1 MYTVT
6 SSVPNGAERARG
18 SQCRSQESDLL
29 AQFPLCCRVWRLA
42 APDTTTG
49 QVPPGSIRATYQQ
62 ESGSDIDRY
71 RDALMPRMRKSPP
84 DTGKRETDPES
95 CRRGR
100 EVMRAEL
107 A

>member
-1 MYTVT
+1 MYAVT
-6 SSVPNGAERARG
+6 SSVPNGAERVRG
-18 SQCRSQESDLL
+18 NQRRSQESDLL
-29 AQFPLCCRVWRLA
+29 AQFPPCCRVWRLA

-62 ESGSDIDRY
+62 ESGTDIDRY

-95 CRRGR
+95 STPG
-100 EVMRAEL
+100 EVEK
-107 A
+107 

>member
-1 MYTVT
+1 MYAVT
-6 SSVPNGAERARG
+6 PSVPKGAERARG
-18 SQCRSQESDLL
+18 SQRRSQESDLL
-29 AQFPLCCRVWRLA
+29 AQFPLCCRVRRLA

-62 ESGSDIDRY
+62 ESGSDVDRY

-95 CRRGR
+95 STPG
-100 EVMRAEL
+100 EVEK
-107 A
+107 

>member
-1 MYTVT
+1 MYAVT
-6 SSVPNGAERARG
+6 SSVPKGAERARG
-18 SQCRSQESDLL
+18 SQRRTQESDLL

-62 ESGSDIDRY
+62 ESGTDIDRY
-71 RDALMPRMRKSPP
+71 RDALMRKSPP

-95 CRRGR
+95 YPPGKV
-100 EVMRAEL
+100 EE
-107 A
+107 

>member
-1 MYTVT
+1 MRESPREPAPKPRVR
-6 SSVPNGAERARG
+6 SPRSVPAA
-18 SQCRSQESDLL
+18 L
-29 AQFPLCCRVWRLA
+29 PVWRLA

-62 ESGSDIDRY
+62 ESGSDVDRY

-95 CRRGR
+95 STPG
-100 EVMRAEL
+100 EVEK
-107 A
+107 

>member
-1 MYTVT
+1 MYAVT

-18 SQCRSQESDLL
+18 NQRRSQESDLL
-29 AQFPLCCRVWRLA
+29 TQFPACCRVWRLA

-62 ESGSDIDRY
+62 ESGTDIDRY
-71 RDALMPRMRKSPP
+71 SDAIMPHMRKPPP

-95 CRRGR
+95 STPG
-100 EVMRAEL
+100 EVEK
-107 A
+107 

>member
-1 MYTVT
+1 MYAVT
-6 SSVPNGAERARG
+6 PSVPKGAERARG
-18 SQCRSQESDLL
+18 SQRRSQESDLL

-62 ESGSDIDRY
+62 ESGSNVDRY
-71 RDALMPRMRKSPP
+71 RDALMARMRKSPS

-95 CRRGR
+95 STPG
-100 EVMRAEL
+100 EVEK
-107 A
+107 